1 MLSNVIGAYL
11 DSLSSEREFDAPF
24 VAILRT
30 QGFYDIHCIHGS
42 YEFGKDFIAKR
53 AETGEVVQY
62 TLQSKLGDIDK
73 STWERDVRPQAETM
87 AFTPLGHPNLDS
99 SCRQLSVVVIT
110 GDFKG
115 QAATQAQTYSASRQE
130 RHLPPLVIWTKSEL
144 IEMVMQPACLLYYS
158 DLAALLSVA
167 SQAKEGLLD
176 VDDIEKFS
184 RRWTNYTDPK
194 NIWRAIV
201 EAAVLGKELERNNLL
216 LYAARVPVGLARAA
230 ALWRE
235 VQALSP
241 EEQHLAESFVR
252 RDIVRYGTILMGGFT
267 DFHSSQKD
275 IPLVGRHPL
284 SILTCGARALRV
296 GEVLALASL
305 TDASWAESNRA
316 AISDLLGLILSY
328 GCSTRPLGDRF
339 AYGILTLALAAD
351 ALGMDVRAFLART
364 AVWVCDCH
372 ERDELGM
379 APVRSEPIDD
389 LWHTVGSLADKPEI
403 SRRNESLLAAAV
415 LDACSVLSLRDL
427 YDDCINDFLA
437 VYIIPHRIVPD
448 KPIGEFMIGKEG
460 CVIACYSGDYAE
472 QWEGREG
479 WMNSPLHERS
489 NWPRRFDEA
498 GASWIG
504 VAMGALLRDRWW
516 VYSLRQCY
524 EDLQTAVSPPA
535 PSGSPETS
543 APDPDDD
550 TPLAGHDRT
559 PSP

>member
-30 QGFYDIHCIHGS
+30 QGFYDIHCIHGV

-53 AETGEVVQY
+53 VEAEGVVQY

-73 STWERDVRPQAETM
+73 TAWERDVCPQADTM
-87 AFTPLGHPNLDS
+87 AYSNLGHPNLDR
-99 SCRQLSVVVIT
+99 SCKQQSVVVLT
-110 GDFKG
+110 GAFKG
-115 QAATQAQTYSASRQE
+115 QAAMLAQAYAESRIQ
-130 RHLPPLVIWTKSEL
+130 RRLPPIEYWTRSTLDEY
-144 IEMVMQPACLLYYS
+144 ISQPACLLYYT

-167 SQAKEGLLD
+167 SQAREGLLD
-176 VDDIEKFS
+176 IDDIEKFS
-184 RRWTNYTDPK
+184 RRWTNYTDQK
-194 NIWRAIV
+194 NIWRAII
-201 EAAVLGKELERNNLL
+201 EAAVLEKELERNTLL

-235 VQALSP
+235 VKALSP
-241 EEQHLAESFVR
+241 EEQHLAESFIR
-252 RDIVRYGTILMGGFT
+252 RDIVRYGTILINGLT
-267 DFHSSQKD
+267 DFHPSQRD

-284 SILTCGARALRV
+284 AILTCGSRAIRV
-296 GEVLALASL
+296 AETIALAAL
-305 TDASWAESNRA
+305 TDASWAKSNRS

-339 AYGILTLALAAD
+339 AYGLLAIALAANE
-351 ALGMDVRAFLART
+351 LGIDVHTFLART
-364 AVWVCDCH
+364 AAWVCDCH

-389 LWHTVGSLADKPEI
+389 LWHTVGSLVDKPDI
-403 SRRNESLLAAAV
+403 SRRKESLLAAAI
-415 LDACSVLSLRDL
+415 LDACSVLGLRDL

-437 VYIIPHRIVPD
+437 VHIIPHRIVPD

-460 CVIACYSGDYAE
+460 CVTAYSGDYAE

-489 NWPRRFDEA
+489 HCPRRFDEA

-516 VYSLRQCY
+516 LYSLRDSHKHLADALKHTSSQ
-524 EDLQTAVSPPA
+524 AVSQ
-535 PSGSPETS
+535 
-543 APDPDDD
+543 
-550 TPLAGHDRT
+550 
-559 PSP
+559 